1 MDRISSM
8 KAIQNDLNPAA
19 LLSREHEMQ
28 PLLEQLEVQRDLS
41 QVWLHVDM
49 DAFYA
54 ACEERDNPQLKSVPI
69 ASTRSLGLSLAHS
82 RLGQQVSAYARNR
95 VSNL

>member
-1 MDRISSM
+1 M
-8 KAIQNDLNPAA
+8 KAIENGLSPVT
-19 LLSREHEMQ
+19 LLSREHELQ

-69 ASTRSLGLSLAHS
+69 ASTKPLG
-82 RLGQQVSAYARNR
+82 
-95 VSNL
+95 